1 MSEVGRSKCAIEIQF
16 QDEVSLMI
24 ECLGALCVVIGN
36 AVLILIHSGRNWPWS
51 YTRVLHFS
59 ECGAAAY
66 GAEHLEG
73 RDGGNL
79 RSSHRSAALTDSSC
93 EHVSVALSFCTSVVN

>member
-1 MSEVGRSKCAIEIQF
+1 MSDVGGGKCAIEIQF

-24 ECLGALCVVIGN
+24 ECLGALCVVISN
-36 AVLILIHSGRNWPWS
+36 AVLILSGRNWPWS
-51 YTRVLHFS
+51 YTRVLYFS

-73 RDGGNL
+73 RDVGDL
-79 RSSHRSAALTDSSC
+79 RSSHRSAALIDSSC
-93 EHVSVALSFCTSVVN
+93 EHVSVALSYCTSVVN

>member
-1 MSEVGRSKCAIEIQF
+1 MSDVGGGKCAIEIQF

-36 AVLILIHSGRNWPWS
+36 AVLILSGRNWPWS
-51 YTRVLHFS
+51 YTRVLYFS

-73 RDGGNL
+73 RDVGDL
-79 RSSHRSAALTDSSC
+79 RSSHRSAALIDSSC
-93 EHVSVALSFCTSVVN
+93 EHVSVALSYCTSVVN